1 VKVLLTGGSG
11 QLGRALRASTPAGID
26 LVAPPSAELDLTR
39 AADGERWIDATR
51 PALVINAAA
60 YTLVDRAED
69 EPELAFAINETGAGA
84 IARAA
89 AAAGARVIHVSTDFV
104 FDGQSTAPYGVDD
117 ATAPLGVYG
126 ASKRAGE
133 LAVLA
138 ATGGRAAVV
147 RTAWLYDAAGRNFFT
162 TMLRLFRE
170 RGAAGVV
177 SDQTGSPTAA
187 SSLAAAIW
195 RLAERSHLAGLH
207 HWTDGGQTTWHGFAV
222 AIERLARAAGLLQ
235 RPVTLRAI
243 TTPDYPTRA
252 RRPAFSVL
260 DTSTTSRA
268 LGLAPRHWAGTLEDV
283 VAERAVLEA
292 DPTWPRS
299 APE

>member
-1 VKVLLTGGSG
+1 
-11 QLGRALRASTPAGID
+11 
-26 LVAPPSAELDLTR
+26 
-39 AADGERWIDATR
+39 
-51 PALVINAAA
+51 
-60 YTLVDRAED
+60 
-69 EPELAFAINETGAGA
+69 
-84 IARAA
+84 
-89 AAAGARVIHVSTDFV
+89 
-104 FDGQSTAPYGVDD
+104 
-117 ATAPLGVYG
+117 
-126 ASKRAGE
+126 
-133 LAVLA
+133 
-138 ATGGRAAVV
+138 VV

-195 RLAERSHLAGLH
+195 RLAERPNVAGLH
-207 HWTDGGQTTWHGFAV
+207 HWTDSGQTTWHGFAV

-235 RPVTLRAI
+235 HPVTIRAI

-260 DTSTTSRA
+260 ETGGTARA
-268 LGLAPRHWAGTLEDV
+268 LGLTPRDWAGALEEV
-283 VAERAVLEA
+283 VADRAVLEA

-299 APE
+299 VPG